1 MAQNLSSLAGAVTIY
16 GGSASDTLNVFD
28 QASSDNE
35 DYTLTSSTLD
45 RPGMAT
51 VTYFNLAR
59 VALTTGSGADTSTVQ
74 SAAAGTAVAITG
86 GGGID
91 TLAGPA
97 PDNTW
102 DITGSDTGTLSS
114 ASIAGLVTFSFV
126 QNLTGG
132 PANNRFVFHDGAS
145 LLGDLEGGGG
155 TNTLDY
161 SAYTGTVIVNLP
173 LHAATGVGGQIAD
186 IQVVFGGSDGT
197 AGSYN
202 ILVGNGGNV
211 LTGGS
216 DRPNLLIAGSSS
228 STLQGGE
235 DDDILVGGTTLYDR
249 NPDELLAIMDYWT
262 GTDDYDTRV
271 FNLTHG
277 IGVPL
282 LDATTV
288 AGNGGGNTL
297 FGGAGQD
304 LFYGSLALDMYD
316 WDPLKE
322 TFIAV

>member
-1 MAQNLSSLAGAVTIY
+1 TFSS
-16 GGSASDTLNVFD
+16 
-28 QASSDNE
+28 
-35 DYTLTSSTLD
+35 
-45 RPGMAT
+45 
-51 VTYFNLAR
+51 
-59 VALTTGSGADTSTVQ
+59 VQ
-74 SAAAGTAVAITG
+74 S
-86 GGGID
+86 
-91 TLAGPA
+91 
-97 PDNTW
+97 
-102 DITGSDTGTLSS
+102 
-114 ASIAGLVTFSFV
+114 LV
-126 QNLTGG
+126 GG
-132 PANNRFVFHDGAS
+132 PANNRFIFHDGAS
-145 LLGDLEGGGG
+145 LSGDLDGGGG
-155 TNTLDY
+155 RNTLDY
-161 SAYTGTVIVNLP
+161 SAYTSNVVVNLP
-173 LHAATGVGGQIAD
+173 LNSATGVGGRIAN
-186 IQVVFGGSDGT
+186 IQDVFGGSGGT

-202 ILVGNGGNV
+202 ILIGNGGNV

-216 DRPNLLIAGSSS
+216 GRRNLLIAGSSA

-297 FGGAGQD
+297 SGGAGQD
-304 LFYGSLALDMYD
+304 LFYGSLAQDIYD
-316 WDPLKE
+316 WDPLQE